1 MIMNENAIQVH
12 AVIKCK
18 YKNKNTPPKALRE
31 HFHDFYQLVYIVAGG
46 GIISIDGK
54 DTQAKEGEVFFL
66 KPYVSHS
73 FYCKTGAMTTYELKF
88 DILSPDLET
97 IMENYP
103 VKVADETNA
112 VRDILLSVISE
123 GNNKRSYYEP
133 VITLYVT
140 QMIYILA
147 RKGECLS
154 KRQKPGKK
162 PVFEDTGKEPT
173 AIEKAKRYI
182 EENYLE
188 KITLHDLAVRFM
200 LSEAHLC
207 REFTKKFHMS
217 PIKYI
222 NFLRLERAKELLAA
236 TEMTITEVSE
246 AAGFNGIHYFSRYF
260 TKMEKLTPYE
270 YRAALRDGFIIRF
283 DT

>member
-1 MIMNENAIQVH
+1 MLDLLFIRHGIFHRVSD
-12 AVIKCK
+12 V
-18 YKNKNTPPKALRE
+18 YKR
-31 HFHDFYQLVYIVAGG
+31 Q
-46 GIISIDGK
+46 
-54 DTQAKEGEVFFL
+54 
-66 KPYVSHS
+66 
-73 FYCKTGAMTTYELKF
+73 
-88 DILSPDLET
+88 
-97 IMENYP
+97 
-103 VKVADETNA
+103 
-112 VRDILLSVISE
+112 
-123 GNNKRSYYEP
+123 
-133 VITLYVT
+133 
-140 QMIYILA
+140 ILA

-236 TEMTITEVSE
+236 TE
-246 AAGFNGIHYFSRYF
+246 
-260 TKMEKLTPYE
+260 KMCI
-270 YRAALRDGFIIRF
+270 RDRF
-283 DT
+283 HSG

>member
-1 MIMNENAIQVH
+1 MISSKNAIQVH

-18 YKNKNTPPKALRE
+18 YKDKNTPPKALRE
-31 HFHDFYQLVYIVAGG
+31 HCHDFYQLVYIVAGG
-46 GIISIDGK
+46 GTISIGGK
-54 DTQAKEGEVFFL
+54 DTEAKEGDIFFL
-66 KPYVSHS
+66 KPNVSHS

-88 DILSPDLET
+88 DILSPELKT

-103 VKVADETNA
+103 VKVTDEGGG
-112 VRDILLSVISE
+112 VRDILLTVISE
-123 GNNKRSYYEP
+123 GNKKSSYYKP
-133 VITLYVT
+133 VITLCVT
-140 QMIYILA
+140 QMIYVLA
-147 RKGECLS
+147 RKKERLS
-154 KRQKPGKK
+154 KSRRLSPK
-162 PVFEDTGKEPT
+162 PVLEDTGKEPA
-173 AIEKAKRYI
+173 AIEKARQYI
-182 EENYLE
+182 EDNYLQ
-188 KITLHDLAVRFM
+188 KITLHDLAVQCM

-246 AAGFNGIHYFSRYF
+246 AVGFSGLHYFSRYF
-260 TKMEKLTPYE
+260 TKVEKLTPYE